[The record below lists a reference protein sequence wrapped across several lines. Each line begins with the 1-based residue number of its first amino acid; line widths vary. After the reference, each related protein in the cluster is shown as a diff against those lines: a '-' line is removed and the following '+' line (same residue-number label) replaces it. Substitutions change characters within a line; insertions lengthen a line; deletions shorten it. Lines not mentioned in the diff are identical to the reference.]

1 VDRLPENKIDMATL
15 SAIAATS
22 EAIIRLLRSSYDP
35 TQFNSASLDFQ
46 VYVAN
51 DFLNPMDEGVSLLLY
66 RIFQDGTNRTPP
78 GRLLP
83 NGQRGP
89 TRLPLE
95 LHFILTAWAKTASLQ
110 HELAGWM
117 MRTLE
122 DHPILYPSLLNSYK
136 PDVFYPEETV
146 EIGLAEL
153 STEDLF
159 NIWDVIIRHV
169 YQLSVPYVA
178 RVVRIEST
186 LSDLASSK
194 VRHRSME
201 FQNAAA
207 LSGA

>member
-1 VDRLPENKIDMATL
+1 MATL
-15 SAIAATS
+15 SAIAATT

-35 TQFNSASLDFQ
+35 TQFNNAPMDFQ

-78 GRLLP
+78 GRMQP

-89 TRLPLE
+89 TKLPLE
-95 LHFILTAWAKTASLQ
+95 LHFLLTAWAKTASLQ

-122 DHPILYPSLLNSYK
+122 DNAILYPSLLNSYK

-146 EIGLAEL
+146 EIALAQL

-159 NIWDVIIRHV
+159 DIWDVIIRHV

-178 RVVRIEST
+178 RVVRIESSLT
-186 LSDLASSK
+186 AVNGAQVQDRLMDYRSVLTGSK
-194 VRHRSME
+194 
-201 FQNAAA
+201 
-207 LSGA
+207 